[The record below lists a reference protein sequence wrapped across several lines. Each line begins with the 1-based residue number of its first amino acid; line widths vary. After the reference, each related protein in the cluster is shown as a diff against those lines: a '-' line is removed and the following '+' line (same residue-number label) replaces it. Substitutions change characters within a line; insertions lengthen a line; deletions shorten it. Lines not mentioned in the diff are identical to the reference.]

1 MINRKV
7 PHCQTEIRGLARPH
21 PGPLPQER
29 ENRRPY
35 QSLFIPTASLCF
47 LAISCLAFANQS
59 LGVETKVDDANKAWQ
74 AVEQASRPPTPSA
87 EWRTTRPSQE
97 EIMKFRET
105 QGKVAGE
112 AADKAKDFYTR
123 FPKHD
128 RAGDARKKELELT
141 TFAVQ
146 LGNTN
151 RLARLEVLQK
161 ERLNDPG
168 LSEDE
173 RFELRAQRMQ
183 MAAMSKQSEGEAAM
197 LAEFEK
203 GARALQKD
211 FPKRE
216 EVYAMLLEVASNSEG
231 DKARKLAQ
239 EIIAS
244 AAPNE
249 VKEEARTLLKKMD
262 AVGRPLPV
270 KFTAVDGRSV
280 DLSKMAGKVV
290 LVDFW
295 ATWCAPCVAE
305 LPNVK
310 AAYEELHGKGFEI
323 VGISF
328 DQEKEKL
335 EKFVAKEKMAWPQY
349 FDGKGWKNAFGQEYG
364 INSIPAMWLVDKK
377 GNLRDMNARGG
388 LAQKVEKL
396 LAE

>member
-1 MINRKV
+1 L
-7 PHCQTEIRGLARPH
+7 T
-21 PGPLPQER
+21 
-29 ENRRPY
+29 
-35 QSLFIPTASLCF
+35 
-47 LAISCLAFANQS
+47 
-59 LGVETKVDDANKAWQ
+59 
-74 AVEQASRPPTPSA
+74 
-87 EWRTTRPSQE
+87 
-97 EIMKFRET
+97 KFRDA
-105 QGKVAGE
+105 QGKLAGE
-112 AADKAKDFYTR
+112 GADKAKDFYTR

-128 RAGDARKKELELT
+128 KAGDARKKEYELT

-151 RLARLEVLQK
+151 RVASLEVLQK

-173 RFELRAQRMQ
+173 RFELRTQMMQ
-183 MAAMSKQSEGEAAM
+183 MAAMRKQSEGESAM

-203 GARALQKD
+203 GARTLQKD

-216 EVYAMLLEVASNSEG
+216 EVYAMLLEVASNSQGE
-231 DKARKLAQ
+231 KARKLAE
-239 EIIAS
+239 EIIAG

-249 VKEEARTLLKKMD
+249 MKEQARALLKKMD
-262 AVGRPLPV
+262 AVGKPLPI

-280 DLSKMAGKVV
+280 DLTKMPGKVV

-295 ATWCAPCVAE
+295 ATWCGPCVAE

-310 AAYEELHGKGFEI
+310 AAYDKLHGKGFEI

-349 FDGKGWKNAFGQEYG
+349 FDGKGWQNAIGQEYG

-377 GNLRDMNARGG
+377 GNLRDMSARDG
-388 LAQKVEKL
+388 LAGKVEKL